1 MDRRQQV
8 RIVKWVVGSV
18 AAVALLWVGRRVLV
32 ASQVEEPTYRA
43 LAQYDGFELR
53 EYAPTVVAATEV
65 QGGFRESL
73 DEGFRRLAGY
83 IFGGNRRRQ
92 EIAMTAPVSL
102 ERTPL
107 SEQGERI
114 AMTAPVSAERQGP
127 AWRVTFVMPSEYTL
141 ERLPQPVDERVRL
154 EPVPAR
160 KVAVLRFSGRA
171 TEDMAEARKAELL
184 RRLEGQGLR
193 AIGEPVLAQYN
204 PPWTPP
210 FLRRNEILV
219 PVESPPVH

>member
-1 MDRRQQV
+1 MSRRQQV
-8 RIVKWVVGSV
+8 KIVKWVVGSV
-18 AAVALLWVGRRVLV
+18 AALALLWVGRRVLV
-32 ASQVEEPTYRA
+32 ASQVEEPAYQR

-65 QGGFRESL
+65 QGDFRQSL

-83 IFGGNRRRQ
+83 IFGGNRRQQ
-92 EIAMTAPVSL
+92 EISMTAPVSL
-102 ERTPL
+102 QRTPP

-114 AMTAPVSAERQGP
+114 SMTAPVSAERQEQG
-127 AWRVTFVMPSEYTL
+127 WRVTFVMPSEYTL
-141 ERLPQPVDERVRL
+141 ETLPQPVDERVRL

-171 TEDMAEARKAELL
+171 TEDMAEAHKAELL
-184 RRLEGQGLR
+184 QRLEGQGLR
-193 AIGEPVLAQYN
+193 ATGQPVLAQYN

-219 PVESPPVH
+219 PVESLPVH